1 MAQRFEGKN
10 LEDALNSAAETFGV
24 ERYQLTY
31 HVLMEKRGFLGGMK
45 RIVIE
50 AEINQ
55 TPPEQ
60 VAAAAAAP
68 APRGPR
74 EDRPPRGGR
83 RHSGRAERGNEQQ
96 RGRGER
102 RNRHRK
108 SDDRRDDELQT
119 AFVEEPAPDQ
129 TPESEAATA
138 VRE

>member
-10 LEDALNSAAETFGV
+10 LEDALNSAAQTFGV

-55 TPPEQ
+55 TAPEQ

-68 APRGPR
+68 ATRAPR
-74 EDRPPRGGR
+74 EDRPSRGGR
-83 RHSGRAERGNEQQ
+83 RAG
-96 RGRGER
+96 GRGEAGGSR
-102 RNRHRK
+102 RERGGGRGGERRDRGRK
-108 SDDRRDDELQT
+108 NDDRRDDELPT
-119 AFVEEPAPDQ
+119 AFVEEPAPEQ
-129 TPESEAATA
+129 TPES
-138 VRE
+138 

>member
-45 RIVIE
+45 RVVIE

-55 TPPEQ
+55 SAPEQ

-74 EDRPPRGGR
+74 EDRPSRGGR
-83 RHSGRAERGNEQQ
+83 GRGGPRPQRTGEPRQ
-96 RGRGER
+96 RG
-102 RNRHRK
+102 
-108 SDDRRDDELQT
+108 
-119 AFVEEPAPDQ
+119 
-129 TPESEAATA
+129 
-138 VRE
+138 